1 MAFAKMP
8 EVLVKMTVHDCAELL
23 CSYAPVGVSV
33 WYSPA
38 VKKIIAGLRTTD
50 KRDMIIDTSSM
61 VDLDETLDKLF
72 DLPYNEKGA
81 PEQ

>member
-1 MAFAKMP
+1 M
-8 EVLVKMTVHDCAELL
+8 
-23 CSYAPVGVSV
+23 

-38 VKKIIAGLRTTD
+38 EKKIIAGLRTTD
-50 KRDMIIDTSSM
+50 KSDMIIDTSSP